1 VWKCTGAS
9 MRRNKTHQRGRA
21 RLLSKFQVSKFQVSK
36 FQVSKFQVR
45 LVQALVVCA
54 VVYVMVGSRTV
65 VLRGA
70 DLSAAETVALRFP
83 ENWDNAPAVPRVLVA
98 AIGKARTVA
107 HAVDD
112 ARSAWLSPEPMMP
125 QATPLQAATP
135 SSTRREPDLAAAAE
149 VKVAAA
155 DTAVPQLS
163 SEISALVQA
172 PVLPAATKVASLTV
186 KETRVAVPAVRHV
199 VNRPGYMLNDSQI
212 ASIKARLHL
221 TPDQERMWPGVE
233 VALRNMA
240 YTHAPDARGRGNP
253 TNDSAAVDP
262 DSVQGLK
269 SAAVPLIL
277 SFNTEQK
284 DEVRN
289 IVHVMGLDQL
299 ASQF

>member
-1 VWKCTGAS
+1 
-9 MRRNKTHQRGRA
+9 MRRNNTHQHGRVPFL
-21 RLLSKFQVSKFQVSK
+21 R
-36 FQVSKFQVR
+36 KFQVR
-45 LVQALVVCA
+45 LILALMACGGA
-54 VVYVMVGSRTV
+54 YLMVGSRSV
-65 VLRGA
+65 ALRSA

-83 ENWDNAPAVPRVLVA
+83 DNWDNAPAVPRVLVA
-98 AIGKARTVA
+98 AIGSA

-112 ARSAWLSPEPMMP
+112 AGSALFSPEPMMP
-125 QATPLQAATP
+125 QATLLHAATQP
-135 SSTRREPDLAAAAE
+135 STRNELDSASAAE
-149 VKVAAA
+149 VKVSAA
-155 DTAVPQLS
+155 DMAVPGPS
-163 SEISALVQA
+163 SEMSAPIHVAALATMKTGAA
-172 PVLPAATKVASLTV
+172 PV
-186 KETRVAVPAVRHV
+186 KETRVAVAAVHHV
-199 VNRPGYMLNDSQI
+199 INRPGYMLNDSQI

-221 TPDQERMWPGVE
+221 TPDQERMWPSVE

-240 YTHAPDARGRGNP
+240 YTRAQEAHGHGGV
-253 TNDSAAVDP
+253 TNEAAVDP